1 MIKKNKSFCAAS
13 KLYWAALFFLVSAI
27 IRCIPIS
34 AFASL
39 VGIPIRIASFAVGL
53 KIV

>member
-13 KLYWAALFFLVSAI
+13 KLYWAALFILVSAI
-27 IRCIPIS
+27 IKCISIS